1 MAVITITEILGG
13 DNLAGSRLTLNDN
26 FKKLANAINTIETR
40 LDTSFNPGGS
50 LNVGNALIRK
60 YTNAVTSQIFTC
72 EASALFQGNL
82 NVSLDLG
89 ITKSINAGLDLNVSR
104 NIIFDGAAA
113 GGGSFS
119 TQVRSTF
126 KHEIVNQQLSN
137 GSTIAPTLNP
147 QTLPGGASRNI
158 TTVVGYSVLRIDLST
173 YSGAG
178 ATNCNNIIL
187 PAVGGAGCTPGQ
199 ILTVII
205 DTASPAGTPCTG
217 GFQIDKST
225 LATNAG
231 TPVNIAI
238 GVGAIGTDVVEIYKL
253 AVTLFADHN
262 GWRVLNVTQPIPAT
276 YADTAITY

>member
-26 FKKLANAINTIETR
+26 FKKLASAINTIETR

-104 NIIFDGAAA
+104 NVLFDGAAS
-113 GGGSFS
+113 GGGSFVS
-119 TQVRSTF
+119 QVRSTF
-126 KHEIVNQQLSN
+126 KHEIVNQQLSD
-137 GSTIAPTLNP
+137 GTTIAPTLNP
-147 QTLPGGASRNI
+147 QTLSGGTSRNI
-158 TTVVGYSVLRIDLST
+158 TTVVGYSVLRLDLST

-178 ATNCNNIIL
+178 TTNCDTIIL
-187 PAVGGAGCTPGQ
+187 PSVGGAGCTPGQ

-205 DTASPAGTPCTG
+205 DTKSPVPCPS

-225 LATNAG
+225 LAPNAG

-238 GVGAIGTDVVEIYKL
+238 GVGTVINTDDVEVYKL

-262 GWRVLNVTQPIPAT
+262 GWRVLNVTQPIPAS
-276 YADTAITY
+276 AANAAITY

>member
-60 YTNAVTSQIFTC
+60 YTNAATTQIFTC

-89 ITKSINAGLDLNVSR
+89 VTRSVNAGLDLNVSR
-104 NIIFDGAAA
+104 NVVFDGAAT
-113 GGGSFS
+113 GGGSFT

-126 KHEIVNQQLSN
+126 KHELVNQQLDN
-137 GSTIAPTLNP
+137 GTPIAPTLDP
-147 QTLPGGASRNI
+147 QTLTGSTVARNI
-158 TTVVGYSVLRIDLST
+158 TSVVGYSVIRLDLST
-173 YSGAG
+173 YTGPSGS
-178 ATNCNNIIL
+178 TNCSTLIL
-187 PAVGGAGCTPGQ
+187 PGVGTAGCTPGQ
-199 ILTVII
+199 ILTIII
-205 DTASPAGTPCTG
+205 DKKSISPITG

-225 LATNAG
+225 LAVNSVNPA
-231 TPVNIAI
+231 NIAI
-238 GVGAIGTDVVEIYKL
+238 GVGAITTDLADVYKL
-253 AVTLFADHN
+253 SVTLFADHN
-262 GWRVLNVTQPIPAT
+262 GWRILNVTQPISTVVNA
-276 YADTAITY
+276 AITY

>member
-104 NIIFDGAAA
+104 NVVLDGAAA

-119 TQVRSTF
+119 SQVRSTF
-126 KHEIVNQQLSN
+126 KHEIVNQQLN
-137 GSTIAPTLNP
+137 DGTTIAPTLNP
-147 QTLPGGASRNI
+147 QTLSGGASRNI
-158 TTVVGYSVLRIDLST
+158 TTVIGYSVLRLDLST
-173 YSGAG
+173 YGG
-178 ATNCNNIIL
+178 TVGECDTIIL
-187 PAVGGAGCTPGQ
+187 PPTGGAGCTPGQ
-199 ILTVII
+199 ILTVVV
-205 DTASPAGTPCTG
+205 DKKSPVPYVG
-217 GFQIDKST
+217 GFKIGNST
-225 LATNAG
+225 LAPNAAVTPNIVIGAG
-231 TPVNIAI
+231 TTINTDDIA
-238 GVGAIGTDVVEIYKL
+238 IYKL

-262 GWRVLNVTQPIPAT
+262 GWRILNVTQPIPAT
-276 YADTAITY
+276 SAEAAITY

>member
-60 YTNAVTSQIFTC
+60 YTNAVSAQIFTC

-104 NIIFDGAAA
+104 NVLFDGAAA
-113 GGGSFS
+113 GGGSFTS
-119 TQVRSTF
+119 QVRSIF
-126 KHEIVNQQLSN
+126 QHEIINQQLN
-137 GSTIAPTLNP
+137 DGTPIAPTLNP
-147 QTLPGGASRNI
+147 QTLSGGTQRNI
-158 TTVVGYSVLRIDLST
+158 TTVVGYSVLRLDLST
-173 YSGAG
+173 YGG
-178 ATNCNNIIL
+178 TATECDTIIL
-187 PAVGGAGCTPGQ
+187 PAVGSAGCTPGQ
-199 ILTVII
+199 ILTII
-205 DTASPAGTPCTG
+205 VGTKSSVPYPV

-225 LATNAG
+225 LATNSG
-231 TPVNIAI
+231 TPVNIS
-238 GVGAIGTDVVEIYKL
+238 IGTGISISTNDFEIYKL
-253 AVTLFADHN
+253 SVTLFADHS
-262 GWRVLNVTQPIPAT
+262 GWRVLNVTQPIPLT
-276 YADTAITY
+276 QADAAITY